1 MVKKRV
7 VFIVL
12 LTFVTLLTYIY
23 LICKMDIF
31 EMPVKKILILSIL
44 ISFTSHM
51 LLLSMTGFIDM
62 QGGGK
67 REDILTVDLKEPW
80 ENPGKNQEEK
90 KEVEMP
96 QAQIEG
102 KTTSNEYLEKMVAL
116 GSNDDRYIS
125 YLRKIKKKIENIWTY
140 PQKAYEQREE
150 GVAVVKFS
158 ITKSGALLDP
168 VIMTSSGSK
177 LLDGETIG
185 TVKAAAPYDPLPQ
198 HFNLSR
204 LNIVAEFQYRLT
216 E

>member
-1 MVKKRV
+1 
-7 VFIVL
+7 
-12 LTFVTLLTYIY
+12 
-23 LICKMDIF
+23 MDIF
-31 EMPVKKILILSIL
+31 EMPAKKILILSIL
-44 ISFTSHM
+44 ISFTGHM
-51 LLLSMTGFIDM
+51 LLLSMTGFIYM
-62 QGGGK
+62 RGGGK

-80 ENPGKNQEEK
+80 KNPGKNREEK
-90 KEVEMP
+90 KKAEP
-96 QAQIEG
+96 LKPQIEG
-102 KTTSNEYLEKMVAL
+102 KTTSNEYLEKTVAL
-116 GSNDDRYIS
+116 DSNDDRYIS

-158 ITKSGALLDP
+158 IAKSGALLDP

-185 TVKAAAPYDPLPQ
+185 TIKAAAPYEPLPR
-198 HFNLSR
+198 HFNLLR